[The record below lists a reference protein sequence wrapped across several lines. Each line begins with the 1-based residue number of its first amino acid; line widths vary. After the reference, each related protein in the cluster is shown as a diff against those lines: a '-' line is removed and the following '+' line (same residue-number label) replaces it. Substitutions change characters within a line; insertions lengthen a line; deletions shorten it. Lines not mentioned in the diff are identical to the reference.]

1 MIVKK
6 KTTVELLN
14 ESEKVSLYSISFE
27 MDGTTEFEKFVAQF
41 ELNATYNRDYQRI
54 IAALQAILRIGA
66 LERFFRPEGGI
77 NDSVQALPIESGK
90 LRLYCLRLSDQIVI
104 LGNGGA
110 KNTPTYNE
118 DPKLYG
124 YVLDLQKFEKI
135 LNDNIAKGYVSIKE
149 KELSGVEDI
158 TFEIEYCHEKQTGMV
173 QRKGCSSISG
183 DYVRSTVVGR
193 HHCPHRRHP
202 QEEGHDPTGPCK
214 KDGALGSRHIKMDF
228 GFSQPHTK
236 IHC

>member
-27 MDGTTEFEKFVAQF
+27 MDGTTEFEKFVAEF
-41 ELNATYNRDYQRI
+41 EMNATYNRDYQRI

-66 LERFFRPEGGI
+66 LERFFRPEGGM

-104 LGNGGA
+104 LGNGGV
-110 KNTPTYNE
+110 KNTRTYEE

-135 LNDNIAKGYVSIKE
+135 LNENIAKGYVSIEE
-149 KELSGVEDI
+149 KELSGIEDI
-158 TFEIEYCHEKQTGMV
+158 TFE
-173 QRKGCSSISG
+173 
-183 DYVRSTVVGR
+183 
-193 HHCPHRRHP
+193 
-202 QEEGHDPTGPCK
+202 
-214 KDGALGSRHIKMDF
+214 L
-228 GFSQPHTK
+228 
-236 IHC
+236 

>member
-1 MIVKK
+1 MNVKK

-27 MDGTTEFEKFVAQF
+27 MDGTTEFEKFVAEF

-104 LGNGGA
+104 LGNGGV
-110 KNTPTYNE
+110 KNTRTYEE

-135 LNDNIAKGYVSIKE
+135 LNESIAKGYVSIEE
-149 KELSGVEDI
+149 KELSGIEDI
-158 TFEIEYCHEKQTGMV
+158 TFEI
-173 QRKGCSSISG
+173 
-183 DYVRSTVVGR
+183 
-193 HHCPHRRHP
+193 
-202 QEEGHDPTGPCK
+202 
-214 KDGALGSRHIKMDF
+214 
-228 GFSQPHTK
+228 
-236 IHC
+236 